1 MQNTTVGVTAETY
14 VTTKKKEKKKNFKND
29 RKMFLSPKYILGRN
43 IYKYE
48 ESCLSDK
55 SIQRLLGIL

>member
-1 MQNTTVGVTAETY
+1 MQNTTVGMTAETY
-14 VTTKKKEKKKNFKND
+14 VTTKKKNFKND
-29 RKMFLSPKYILGRN
+29 RKMFLSPKYILGRS